1 MVFHWMKMQFIWLMR
16 DIACRIDFLSLIVQ
30 FVISFES
37 NHWLV
42 YVLKQRKSFS
52 ICIMHNYVM

>member
-1 MVFHWMKMQFIWLMR
+1 MQFIWLMR
-16 DIACRIDFLSLIVQ
+16 DIACRIDILSLIVQ

-42 YVLKQRKSFS
+42 YVLKQRKSLS
-52 ICIMHNYVM
+52 ISIMHNYVM